1 MSKGIFFINTILIIC
16 FILFLIPK
24 ANSEITIIQNLKN
37 EAKFTYNYTEFLNIV
52 IQIVIFVVIGIGL
65 VIILIAYVLEER
77 IKKLEKR
84 IKKLEDYIKTSI
96 KEK

>member
-1 MSKGIFFINTILIIC
+1 MSKRIFFINTILII
-16 FILFLIPK
+16 I
-24 ANSEITIIQNLKN
+24 ENLKN
-37 EAKFTYNYTEFLNIV
+37 EVKFTYNYIEFLNIV

-65 VIILIAYVLEER
+65 IIILIAYALEKR

-84 IKKLEDYIKTSI
+84 IKELEDYIKTSI